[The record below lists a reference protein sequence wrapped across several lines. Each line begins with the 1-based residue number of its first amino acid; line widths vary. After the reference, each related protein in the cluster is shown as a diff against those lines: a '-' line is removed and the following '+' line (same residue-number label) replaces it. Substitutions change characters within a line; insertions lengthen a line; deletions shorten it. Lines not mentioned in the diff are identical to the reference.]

1 MIGSIQIQTF
11 AVLSYPLYF
20 LQGLESYINN
30 LPSKDELESLR
41 VKLTQKTERNERLEA
56 KIETLEGAHTGNSKL
71 NYALQTQCK
80 SLEEEVRLNQLV
92 CMYVYFLVFSN
103 QFGYLQKTAAKSE
116 SK

>member
-1 MIGSIQIQTF
+1 MKRNLDRALRNKSVSDWIYPTF
-11 AVLSYPLYF
+11 AILSYPLYF

-80 SLEEEVRLNQLV
+80 SLEEEVRLNQL
-92 CMYVYFLVFSN
+92 Y
-103 QFGYLQKTAAKSE
+103 
-116 SK
+116 